1 MKKSVV
7 LIVLTALAL
16 VADAATHVVGT
27 YNIRIATKRDA
38 GDKNWSV
45 RKPFVAQTIT
55 DNRLDILSL
64 NEIANHTQE
73 NDLRALLPDYTLVAY
88 GRESAEASH
97 GERVGVLFKT
107 AKYTLLDSGHF
118 FLTENPDLPGLA
130 WDAAYKRVAVW
141 VLLQDKRSR
150 EELLVMST
158 HLDHKGTEARR
169 NGAALCIERA
179 QALAQGRTAII
190 MGDLNAEPYET
201 AVHSLFAAA
210 GFQDA
215 RMVSKTKPRG
225 TYGTFSNWLPV
236 STTQRI
242 DFVYVRNAS
251 VRSYRVVAER
261 YNRPLLPSD
270 HRLVVTKIK
279 SKRSPRPPQPL
290 LQRRGL
296 QTRQL
301 TIN

>member
-1 MKKSVV
+1 MKRHVV
-7 LIVLTALAL
+7 LMLLTALVL
-16 VADAATHVVGT
+16 VADAAAHVVGT
-27 YNIRIATKRDA
+27 YNIRIATKRDV

-55 DNRLDILSL
+55 DNRLDILGI

-73 NDLRALLPDYTLVAY
+73 DDLRTLLPGYTLVAY

-97 GERVGVLFKT
+97 GERVGVLFRT
-107 AKYTLLDSGHF
+107 ARYTLLDSGHF
-118 FLTENPDLPGLA
+118 FLTENPDQPGLA

-158 HLDHKGTEARR
+158 HLDYKGTEARR
-169 NGAALCIERA
+169 QGAALCIERA
-179 QALAQGRTAII
+179 KKLAQGRTAII

-201 AVHSLFAAA
+201 DVHSLFAAA

-215 RMVSKTKPRG
+215 RQVSRTKPRG

-236 STTQRI
+236 ATIQRI
-242 DFVYVRNAS
+242 DFIYVLNAS
-251 VRSYRVVAER
+251 VRSYRVIAED
-261 YNRPLLPSD
+261 YGRPLLPSD
-270 HRLVVTKIK
+270 HRLVVTKITPTPPTP
-279 SKRSPRPPQPL
+279 SKR
-290 LQRRGL
+290 GL
-296 QTRQL
+296 ADKA
-301 TIN
+301 INE

>member
-73 NDLRALLPDYTLVAY
+73 DDLRALLPDYTLVAY

-141 VLLQDKRSR
+141 VLLQDKRSC

-158 HLDHKGTEARR
+158 HLDYKGTEARC

-201 AVHSLFAAA
+201 DVHSLFAAA

-215 RMVSKTKPRG
+215 RMVSRTKPRG

-242 DFVYVRNAS
+242 DFIYVRNAS
-251 VRSYRVVAER
+251 VRSYRVVAEP

-279 SKRSPRPPQPL
+279 TQPISKTSPTPPSEE
-290 LQRRGL
+290 GL
-296 QTRQL
+296 ADKA
-301 TIN
+301 IND

>member
-1 MKKSVV
+1 MKRSVV
-7 LIVLTALAL
+7 LIVLTALVLA
-16 VADAATHVVGT
+16 ANAATHVVGT
-27 YNIRIATKRDA
+27 YNIRIATKRDV

-45 RKPFVAQTIT
+45 RKPFVARTIT
-55 DNRLDILSL
+55 DNHLDILSI
-64 NEIANHTQE
+64 NEIASHQQE
-73 NDLRALLPDYTLVAY
+73 TDLRTLLPGYTLVAY

-97 GERVGVLFKT
+97 GERVGVLFRT

-118 FLTENPDLPGLA
+118 FLTENPDRPGLA

-158 HLDHKGTEARR
+158 HLDYKGTEARR
-169 NGAALCIERA
+169 MGAALCIERA
-179 QALAQGRTAII
+179 QTLAQGRTAII

-201 AVHSLFAAA
+201 DVHSLFAAA

-215 RMVSKTKPRG
+215 RQVSRTKPRG

-242 DFVYVRNAS
+242 DFIYVLNAT
-251 VRSYRVVAER
+251 VRSYHVVAED
-261 YNRPLLPSD
+261 YGRPLLPSD
-270 HRLVVTKIK
+270 HRLVVIK
-279 SKRSPRPPQPL
+279 MTPPTPSKR
-290 LQRRGL
+290 GL
-296 QTRQL
+296 ANRA
-301 TIN
+301 INE

>member
-1 MKKSVV
+1 MKRSVV
-7 LIVLTALAL
+7 LIVLTALVL
-16 VADAATHVVGT
+16 VANAATHVVGT
-27 YNIRIATKRDA
+27 YNIRIATKRDV

-55 DNRLDILSL
+55 DNRLDILGI

-73 NDLRALLPDYTLVAY
+73 DDLRTLLPDYTLVAY

-97 GERVGVLFKT
+97 GERVGVLFRT
-107 AKYTLLDSGHF
+107 TKYTLLDSGHF
-118 FLTENPDLPGLA
+118 FLTENPDRPGLA

-158 HLDHKGTEARR
+158 HLDYKGTEARR
-169 NGAALCIERA
+169 QGAALCIERA
-179 QALAQGRTAII
+179 KKLAQGRTAII

-201 AVHSLFAAA
+201 DVHSLFAAA

-215 RMVSKTKPRG
+215 RQLSRTKPHG

-242 DFVYVRNAS
+242 DFIYVLNAT
-251 VRSYRVVAER
+251 VRSYHVVAED
-261 YNRPLLPSD
+261 YGRPLLPSD
-270 HRLVVTKIK
+270 HRLVVTRIK
-279 SKRSPRPPQPL
+279 TKTSPTPDEGVL
-290 LQRRGL
+290 
-296 QTRQL
+296 
-301 TIN
+301 

>member
-1 MKKSVV
+1 MKRSVV

-16 VADAATHVVGT
+16 AVNAATHVVGT
-27 YNIRIATKRDA
+27 YNIRIATKRDV
-38 GDKNWSV
+38 GDKNWAV
-45 RKPFVAQTIT
+45 RKPFVVQTIT
-55 DNRLDILSL
+55 DNRLDIVSL
-64 NEIANHTQE
+64 NEIANHHQE
-73 NDLRALLPDYTLVAY
+73 DDLRTLLPDYTIVAY

-118 FLTENPDLPGLA
+118 FLTENPNQPGLA

-158 HLDHKGTEARR
+158 HLDYKGTEARR
-169 NGAALCIERA
+169 QGAALCIERA
-179 QALAQGRTAII
+179 KALAQGRTAII

-201 AVHSLFAAA
+201 DVHSLFAAA
-210 GFQDA
+210 GFHDA
-215 RMVSKTKPRG
+215 RMVSRTKPRG

-251 VRSYRVVAER
+251 VRSYRVVAEP

-279 SKRSPRPPQPL
+279 TQPISKTSPTPPSKE
-290 LQRRGL
+290 GL
-296 QTRQL
+296 ADKA
-301 TIN
+301 IND

>member
-73 NDLRALLPDYTLVAY
+73 DDIRALLPDYTLVAY
-88 GRESAEASH
+88 GRESAASSH

-141 VLLQDKRSR
+141 VLLQDKHSR

-158 HLDHKGTEARR
+158 HLDYKGTEARR

-201 AVHSLFAAA
+201 DVHSLFAAA

-251 VRSYRVVAER
+251 VRSYRVVVEP

-279 SKRSPRPPQPL
+279 TQPISKTSPTPPSKE
-290 LQRRGL
+290 GL
-296 QTRQL
+296 ADKA
-301 TIN
+301 IND

>member
-73 NDLRALLPDYTLVAY
+73 DDIRALLPDYTLVAY

-141 VLLQDKRSR
+141 VLLQDKHSR

-158 HLDHKGTEARR
+158 HLDYKGTEARR

-190 MGDLNAEPYET
+190 MGDLNAEPHET
-201 AVHSLFAAA
+201 DVHSLFAAA

-242 DFVYVRNAS
+242 DFIYVRNAS
-251 VRSYRVVAER
+251 VRSYRIVAEP

-279 SKRSPRPPQPL
+279 TQPISKTSPTPPSEE
-290 LQRRGL
+290 GL
-296 QTRQL
+296 ADKA
-301 TIN
+301 IND